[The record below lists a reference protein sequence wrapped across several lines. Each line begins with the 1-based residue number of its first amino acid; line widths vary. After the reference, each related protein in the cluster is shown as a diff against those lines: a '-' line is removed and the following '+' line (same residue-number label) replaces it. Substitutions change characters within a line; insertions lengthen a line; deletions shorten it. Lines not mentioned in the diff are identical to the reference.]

1 MDAVDYEKMS
11 QGCQTFFL
19 KENLIQ
25 GTIERYLFTLLRD
38 IYLHCYLHIEIYLFT
53 FIFQQTSRQHTHRVF
68 HLYKA
73 IDQGISSPPF

>member
-1 MDAVDYEKMS
+1 MDPVDYEKMN

-38 IYLHCYLHIEIYLFT
+38 IYLHCYLHIERYLFT
-53 FIFQQTSRQHTHRVF
+53 FIYIYLSTN
-68 HLYKA
+68 
-73 IDQGISSPPF
+73 I